1 MLWWEHFQTAQ
12 FWLALGSIILIDLV
26 LAGDNAIVIALAARR
41 LPRAIQRR
49 AIILGTIGAI
59 TVRVLLTLVA
69 VSLLRIPGLM
79 LIGGTLLFWIAYK
92 LLVQDEENHSPHYAA
107 TTLRQALQTIL
118 IADTIMGMD
127 NVIGI
132 AGAANGNFV
141 LVILGLLISIPL
153 VVWGSTLVL
162 NLLKKFPLLIYLG
175 AAVLVITAVHMIFK
189 DALLAQIFVTPTW
202 LAWLAHIV
210 MLVII
215 LGLGY
220 RRRQEISEE
229 KN

>member
-1 MLWWEHFQTAQ
+1 MLWWEHLQTAQ

-41 LPRAIQRR
+41 LPPAVQRR
-49 AIILGTIGAI
+49 AIILGTVGAI

-79 LIGGTLLFWIAYK
+79 LIGGALLFWIAYK
-92 LLVQDEENHSPHYAA
+92 LLVQDEENHSPHHAA

-118 IADTIMGMD
+118 IADTVMGMD

-132 AGAANGNFV
+132 AGAANGNFL

-175 AAVLVITAVHMIFK
+175 AAVLIITAVHMIFK
-189 DALLAQIFVTPTW
+189 DVLLVQTFLLPTW
-202 LAWLAHIV
+202 LPWLAHIV
-210 MLVII
+210 MLISI

-220 RRRQEISEE
+220 RHRQKISAE
-229 KN
+229 NT